1 MQRPQRIR
9 IKNESGKLQSL
20 PDGKEYFQE
29 LGGSGDIL
37 FLGIGPNP
45 DLLTEFFP
53 DESCYYYIEC
63 PEYEKQIPSLLT
75 IPANF
80 KKLQTYDATSVN
92 KSSFRLI
99 LYTPNKRLF
108 PSFWEP
114 IISKLTLHKTEIRS
128 KKQSKSV
135 WIPGDDNS
143 LLVPEISKAFARADF
158 TYRVIAPDAMR
169 RDMLSLLKQELPE
182 IVFSINFNGLDN
194 SGETFFLLREAG
206 VKVVVWMVD
215 NPFHVISGIK
225 SAYWKE
231 VPMLVTDNWFIKPLQ
246 ELGATKI
253 DHLPL
258 ATDPEIFNP
267 NVPSYPGLDKRIVF
281 AGRSSFPK
289 KVSFFAGCNFSA
301 EDKKDAISAIN
312 NGIKPDFEWW
322 VNRDKLTSLWPEP
335 NVRDSGFRT
344 EQTGTIWR
352 TEALK
357 NAGSKL
363 TVFGDEGWR
372 EFLPEVDLRK
382 PVDYYTVLPTI
393 YSNSAIVLNMTS
405 PLLPNGLTQR
415 NFDVWA
421 AGGFLLTDKTPGL
434 SIFPDELVKECSF
447 STPSELPQLCDK
459 FLSDP
464 QLRIELSKKWR
475 EVILKNHTYQNRI
488 FNILKFM
495 DLKT

>member
-53 DESCYYYIEC
+53 DESYYYYIEC
-63 PEYEKQIPSLLT
+63 PEYEKQIPSLLAL
-75 IPANF
+75 PAKF
-80 KKLQTYDATSVN
+80 KKIQSYDATFFN
-92 KSSFRLI
+92 KNSFRLI

-114 IISKLTLHKTEIRS
+114 ITSKLTLNKTEICS
-128 KKQSKSV
+128 KIQSKSV
-135 WIPGDDNS
+135 WIPGNDHS

-169 RDMLSLLKQELPE
+169 RNMLSLLKQELPE

-231 VPMLVTDNWFIKPLQ
+231 VPMLITDDWFIKPLRK
-246 ELGATKI
+246 LGATKI
-253 DHLPL
+253 GHLPL
-258 ATDPEIFNP
+258 ATDPDIFNP
-267 NVPSYPGLDKRIVF
+267 NVPLYPGLDNRIVF

-289 KVSFFAGCNFSA
+289 KVKFFAGCEFSS
-301 EDKKDAISAIN
+301 KDERDAVYAIN
-312 NGIKPDFEWW
+312 SGIKPNFEWW
-322 VNRDKLTSLWPEP
+322 INRDDITSFWPEP
-335 NVRDSGFRT
+335 NVRSSGFRA

-352 TEALK
+352 TETLK
-357 NAGSKL
+357 FAGSNL

-372 EFLPEVDLRK
+372 ELLPDVDLRK
-382 PVDYYTVLPTI
+382 PIDYYTVLPAVYT
-393 YSNSAIVLNMTS
+393 NSAIVLNMTS

-421 AGGFLLTDKTPGL
+421 AGGFLLTDQTPGL
-434 SIFPDELVKECSF
+434 SIFPEELVKECSF
-447 STPSELPQLCDK
+447 STPSELPELCDK
-459 FLSDP
+459 YLADP
-464 QLRIELSKKWR
+464 QRRIELSKKWR
-475 EVILKNHTYQNRI
+475 EVILKDHTYQNRI
-488 FNILKFM
+488 RNILNFIN
-495 DLKT
+495 